1 MNTINNNKGISFQA
15 QLKITKKTPFDL
27 KKSDKSL
34 IKLYKHDAA
43 KVGNKKDIVVVNI
56 EDPLYPES
64 NNCIEITTKFIRKG
78 KCIEN
83 DCYENSF
90 RTNEEKQE
98 YKRNIIEYFL
108 TELQK
113 KYNN

>member
-1 MNTINNNKGISFQA
+1 MNIINNNKGIAFQA
-15 QLKITKKTPFDL
+15 QLKITKKAPFTN
-27 KKSDKSL
+27 KKSDIPL

-43 KVGNKKDIVVVNI
+43 KIGNKKDIVVVNI
-56 EDPLYPES
+56 EDPLYSES
-64 NNCIEITTKFIRKG
+64 NNCMEITTKFIRKG

-98 YKRNIIEYFL
+98 YIRNIVEHFL

-113 KYNN
+113 KYNK